1 MPMYSFELK
10 QTYFLKIVKN
20 IVSGQIVQIL
30 DLKCLKHTESGII
43 LQLISIWF
51 VLMNVAWFQPIYFLM
66 PTQVARS
73 FNLAEDSFYQ
83 EPERIEGIQFIEDPA
98 KLFKPN
104 DFFREV
110 NKFII
115 GVQEFVQNP
124 SSSLYSAFNQ
134 LQSNAKKNHQKT
146 RSPWWFLT
154 PLVTLH
160 SPWAG
165 QPTWECSI
173 ASVSA
178 RVGVWLTTMAGLRVN
193 NPLG

>member
-115 GVQEFVQNP
+115 VVQEFVQNP

-134 LQSNAKKNHQKT
+134 LQSNAKKNHQKNQKPVKNKVVLDPFGNIT
-146 RSPWWFLT
+146 FTLGWSANLGVFNSISFSKSRS
-154 PLVTLH
+154 LVNYNGWTK
-160 SPWAG
+160 G
-165 QPTWECSI
+165 
-173 ASVSA
+173 
-178 RVGVWLTTMAGLRVN
+178 
-193 NPLG
+193 